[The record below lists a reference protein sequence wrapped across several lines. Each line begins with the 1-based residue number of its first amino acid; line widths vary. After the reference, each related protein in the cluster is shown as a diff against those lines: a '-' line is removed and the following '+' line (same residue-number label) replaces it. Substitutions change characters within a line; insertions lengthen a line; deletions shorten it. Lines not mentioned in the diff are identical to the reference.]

1 MRKPA
6 GPTAGWVIGILV
18 SLNDLYL
25 SPSFQ
30 LCASNRPWPLVYC
43 LPVWAGGEGPC
54 PLEREDAGQMC
65 RGDRCRHGHSSSAKG
80 QLVTVWS
87 FVGHMASNEVMKL
100 LGTVIEKKKLLTTG
114 QQMMV
119 ALVTGSF
126 PYKILKVEFSFVL
139 FLRFSVESRLG
150 SNPWS
155 SCLSLSGAEITG
167 HIPSHG

>member
-1 MRKPA
+1 
-6 GPTAGWVIGILV
+6 
-18 SLNDLYL
+18 
-25 SPSFQ
+25 
-30 LCASNRPWPLVYC
+30 
-43 LPVWAGGEGPC
+43 
-54 PLEREDAGQMC
+54 MC

-126 PYKILKVEFSFVL
+126 PY
-139 FLRFSVESRLG
+139 RY
-150 SNPWS
+150 
-155 SCLSLSGAEITG
+155 
-167 HIPSHG
+167 